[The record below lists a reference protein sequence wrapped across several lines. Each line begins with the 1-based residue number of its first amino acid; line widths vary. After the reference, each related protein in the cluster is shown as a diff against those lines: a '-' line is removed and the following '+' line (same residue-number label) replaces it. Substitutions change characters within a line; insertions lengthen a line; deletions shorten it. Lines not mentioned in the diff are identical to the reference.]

1 MHTQSI
7 HVNLF
12 DLLAPLARTFDM
24 MDSAVAHHS
33 TSVAYWTYRIC
44 EELAL
49 PAEEQRE
56 IVVAGMLHDIGA
68 FSLQDR
74 LALLQFEIQAPSEHS
89 EAGYLLLKGFPPFE
103 NIAGMVRFHHTP
115 WEDGAGSIRDGVTVP
130 NGSHM
135 IHLAD
140 RLSILVPRDGGVLG
154 RVPSICQRIEELRG
168 RDFKTECVDALMRLA
183 ARDHVWLDAATGDL
197 ERILRNALAPHAQ
210 ELRWEELIDFSRLIC
225 RVIDFKSEFTA
236 THTSGIVATSV
247 ALAKLHGFS
256 EEECSLMQVAAYLH
270 DLGKLAIPVEIL
282 EKPAALNDEEWHVMR
297 AHVYYTYRILE
308 PIKEF
313 GVITSWS
320 AMHHERING
329 SGYPFGHK
337 GEQIPLGARIMAVAD
352 VFTAITE
359 DRPYRKAVDRE
370 AARAMIARM
379 AERDELDRNVVQML
393 LANFDTLNETRATA
407 QREALHEYQSFR
419 DAVAAK
425 RARPSRPPA
434 TGP

>member
-1 MHTQSI
+1 MRTQSI
-7 HVNLF
+7 HIDLF
-12 DLLAPLARTFDM
+12 DLIAPLAKTFDM
-24 MDSAVAHHS
+24 MDPAVADHS
-33 TSVAYWTYRIC
+33 SSVAYWTYR
-44 EELAL
+44 LAEAL
-49 PAEEQRE
+49 NFPAQEQRE
-56 IVVAGMLHDIGA
+56 MVVAAMLHDIGA

-74 LALLQFEIQAPSEHS
+74 MALLQFEVQTPHEHS
-89 EAGYLLLKGFPPFE
+89 EAGYMLLRSFPPFE
-103 NIAGMVRFHHTP
+103 NIASTIRFHHVP
-115 WEDGAGSIRDGVTVP
+115 WEDGAGTTRDGVPVP
-130 NGSHM
+130 HGSHL

-140 RLSILVPRDGGVLG
+140 RLSVLVPREKDVLQH
-154 RVPSICQRIEELRG
+154 VPVICERIAQQRG
-168 RDFKTECVDALMRLA
+168 RIFKPEYVDALTRLEGK
-183 ARDHVWLDAATGDL
+183 DHIWLDAATGDFD
-197 ERILRNALAPHAQ
+197 RILRNALASHTQ
-210 ELRWEELIDFSRLIC
+210 ELGWDALIDFSRLIC

-270 DLGKLAIPVEIL
+270 DLGKLAIPIEIL
-282 EKPAALNDEEWHVMR
+282 EKPAALNDAEWHVMR
-297 AHVYYTYRILE
+297 AHVYYTYRVLE

-370 AARAMIARM
+370 TARAMIARM
-379 AERDELDRNVVQML
+379 AERDELDRNVVQIL
-393 LANFDTLNETRATA
+393 LANFDTLNETRASA

-419 DAVAAK
+419 DAVAVK
-425 RARPSRPPA
+425 RA
-434 TGP
+434 